1 MEELRNKNAN
11 KEVMPAV
18 NNVPGTIKVRTRHV
32 LIGSDFS
39 QQE

>member
-1 MEELRNKNAN
+1 MEELRNENVN

-18 NNVPGTIKVRTRHV
+18 ITVPGTIKVRTRCV